1 VKRTRCCVLCLVS
14 VLCVTS
20 ARTQSIHQL
29 NVVRVRVAGSPG
41 QEFACVSPYTFA
53 ECERQVAI
61 LEPILHRYAAEKLG
75 KWTWVL
81 VRSEDWKQILT
92 ELHLNPN
99 SPAFS
104 HLEMRQT
111 FVEEVLLVPEPE
123 RQVELLEKWHIP
135 FDQFL
140 DFAISHEMGHAL
152 CHESDEI
159 KAERYAELLRKGSSS
174 ECATHQQQFWG
185 RSFFS
190 HFDKSRV
197 LGNQGL
203 PVPAQFAS
211 PEPVLAVLVYNYS
224 EATPE
229 LLDRAEKET
238 QRIFERME
246 IHIGWTNCPIHPVS
260 SEKSACYEEAAPGQV
275 RLRILKQPL
284 NDSFRDSIFGF
295 ALAPEFASVYFDA
308 AARLTRISN
317 EEFDLATMMGC
328 LIAHEVGHLLLGEN
342 RHSASGIMKAK
353 WELRQVQQAMM
364 GSLGFLPEEKTPLHA
379 SVRERESKAEAVRRK
394 P

>member
-1 VKRTRCCVLCLVS
+1 MLCLVS

-123 RQVELLEKWHIP
+123 RQVELVEKWHIP

-211 PEPVLAVLVYNYS
+211 PEPVLAVLVTTILRRLRNS
-224 EATPE
+224 W
-229 LLDRAEKET
+229 
-238 QRIFERME
+238 IERRRK
-246 IHIGWTNCPIHPVS
+246 HKGFS
-260 SEKSACYEEAAPGQV
+260 SEWKS
-275 RLRILKQPL
+275 
-284 NDSFRDSIFGF
+284 
-295 ALAPEFASVYFDA
+295 
-308 AARLTRISN
+308 IS
-317 EEFDLATMMGC
+317 AG
-328 LIAHEVGHLLLGEN
+328 LIARSIRFHQRSQRATRRPRQARYGY
-342 RHSASGIMKAK
+342 AS
-353 WELRQVQQAMM
+353 
-364 GSLGFLPEEKTPLHA
+364 
-379 SVRERESKAEAVRRK
+379 
-394 P
+394 